1 MIVLWLLLGIIAV
14 SVAFFIPSNSTEVWP
29 ELNLAGLVTAVYLL
43 VLLLYTLRK
52 PISTK
57 KRVVTWVLA
66 AVVMTSIVLSWT
78 GIERTSKWQRGQLL
92 KIHSVIIRGI
102 ACAEVPDTL
111 LDILAQYH
119 NQSRGQRLSIGG
131 IFRKNCPDA
140 TVGYNIHK
148 PDGDWDS
155 LKVFVTALSETEV
168 VMTAHHPYSRG
179 RDPSFVSY
187 TGRKGAI
194 QERFILTEKGVRH
207 ESDN

>member
-1 MIVLWLLLGIIAV
+1 MVVWLLLGSIAV
-14 SVAFFIPSNSTEVWP
+14 SIAFFIPSNSSEVWP
-29 ELNLAGLVTAVYLL
+29 GLNLAGVVTAIYLL
-43 VLLLYTLRK
+43 ALLLFALRK

-57 KRVVTWVLA
+57 KRVVSWVLA
-66 AVVMTSIVLSWT
+66 VVVIISIVVSWI
-78 GIERTSKWQRGQLL
+78 GMERASKWQRENLL
-92 KIHSVIIRGI
+92 TIHSLIIRGI
-102 ACAEVPDTL
+102 AYSEVPDTL

-119 NQSRGQRLSIGG
+119 NQGRGQHLSIGG

-148 PDGDWDS
+148 PESDWDS
-155 LKVFVTALSETEV
+155 LKVFVTALSDTEL

-187 TGRKGAI
+187 TGRTGSV